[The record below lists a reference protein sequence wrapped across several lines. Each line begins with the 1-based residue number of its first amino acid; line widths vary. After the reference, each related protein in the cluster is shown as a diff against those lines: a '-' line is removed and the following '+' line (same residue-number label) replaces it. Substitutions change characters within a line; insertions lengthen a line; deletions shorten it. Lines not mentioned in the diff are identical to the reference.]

1 MDGRPRPLEP
11 DLSGSGFALPA
22 PIHGLI
28 DSLGDLQTPGINRN
42 LQSPETFVRPA
53 PRSAIIDWFSQE
65 KPWDPI
71 QGRTAPLPRTGD
83 FRVGKS
89 DYRLGGPAYSVY
101 RESHVPSECET
112 TGPGALPSDSGYH
125 SRATQS
131 VFNGSTC
138 GDADRSGE
146 HGSISSHLAGLQVDR
161 PSFSESWRPP
171 SIHTTSLPLRTESGS
186 LICPTC
192 ENPVKTKSELK
203 YVLYPKS
210 AVEPFREL
218 IMLRTTPRK
227 HKQKHEK
234 PHRCDVPGCTRIEGF
249 STPNDVDRHKRSCH
263 PEQRANGKY
272 FRCIINGCR
281 KKDKKWPRAD
291 NFRQHLKRVHKMQY
305 RDDDLEDYVYK

>member
-11 DLSGSGFALPA
+11 DLSSSGIALPA
-22 PIHGLI
+22 PIPGFM

-42 LQSPETFVRPA
+42 PQSPETFVRPA
-53 PRSAIIDWFSQE
+53 PRNAIIDWYTSQE

-71 QGRTAPLPRTGD
+71 QGRTAPFPRTGD
-83 FRVGKS
+83 FRG
-89 DYRLGGPAYSVY
+89 YRLSGPAYSVF
-101 RESHVPSECET
+101 RESNVPSECET

-131 VFNGSTC
+131 VFNGSNC

-146 HGSISSHLAGLQVDR
+146 NGSISSHLAGLHVDR
-161 PSFSESWRPP
+161 PSFSESWRPA
-171 SIHTTSLPLRTESGS
+171 SIHTNSLPAGAESGS

-192 ENPVKTKSELK
+192 ANPVKTKSELK
-203 YVLYPKS
+203 YVLPPKS
-210 AVEPFREL
+210 LVELFREL
-218 IMLRTTPRK
+218 IMLRDTPRK

-234 PHRCDVPGCTRIEGF
+234 PHRCDVPGCTRTEGF

-263 PEQRANGKY
+263 PEQSANGKY
-272 FRCIINGCR
+272 FRCIIDGCR

-291 NFRQHLKRVHKMQY
+291 NFRQHLKRVHK
-305 RDDDLEDYVYK
+305 REAREDDLEEYVYK